1 MKAIVNAKV
10 VYPEHVCENGAVL
23 IEDGKI
29 LACGAIDV
37 PEGAERIDAGGLYV
51 GPGLIDIH
59 CHGYAEAGSAKAYA
73 ADTHPAEAA
82 RAHLAHGTTS
92 ITPSAAYSWTKERFL
107 TCIDNCRADMA
118 TGESPILGI
127 HYEGPFTN
135 PKYGA
140 NAARAWRFSQQTCD
154 EIFLAGG
161 RDILHCTYAPELP
174 FAPAF
179 ERYLA
184 ERGVI
189 GDLGHTEMRPEECLR
204 AVENGARIVTHLFD
218 AMGCW
223 RGNDTVSVTGVI
235 QETAA
240 EVALSTPGL
249 YYELICDT
257 RGVHVK
263 PANVRLAFRAAGE
276 DRIIVIT
283 DCSDVCT
290 HDPADYP
297 EDSPMSAPDL
307 NYNAKGELS
316 GSRLTLSLAV
326 RNFMR
331 FTGCDVRTAFK
342 CGATNAAS
350 ALRVDD
356 RVGAVRPGLMANLL
370 LVDDAFNVHGV
381 YFHGRRIEA

>member
-1 MKAIVNAKV
+1 MKTIVNAKV
-10 VYPEHVCENGAVL
+10 VYPDAVCERGAIL
-23 IEDGKI
+23 MEGGKI
-29 LACGAIDV
+29 LASGDILPPAD
-37 PEGAERIDAGGLYV
+37 AEIIDAHNMYV
-51 GPGLIDIH
+51 GPGLVDIH
-59 CHGYAEAGSAKAYA
+59 CHGYAEAGSDVAYA

-82 RAHLAHGTTS
+82 RAHLRHGTTS
-92 ITPSAAYSWTKERFL
+92 ITPSAAYSWPKERFL
-107 TCIDNCRADMA
+107 TCIKNCRADMA
-118 TGESPILGI
+118 TGESPILGV
-127 HYEGPFTN
+127 HFEGPFTN
-135 PKYGA
+135 PKYGS
-140 NAARAWRFSQQTCD
+140 NAASAWRFSQEKCD

-161 RDILHCTYAPELP
+161 RDVLHCTYAPELP

-179 ERYLA
+179 ESYLA
-184 ERGVI
+184 AHGVI
-189 GDLGHTEMRPEECLR
+189 ADVGHTEMSPDVCRR
-204 AVENGARIVTHLFD
+204 AVEHGARIVTHLFD

-223 RGNDTVSVTGVI
+223 RGNDTLMITGVI

-263 PANVRLAFRAAGE
+263 PANVRLALRAAGE

-290 HDPADYP
+290 HNPADYP
-297 EDSPMSAPDL
+297 ADSPMSAPDL
-307 NYNAKGELS
+307 NYNARGELS

-326 RNFMR
+326 QNFMR

-342 CGATNAAS
+342 CGATNAAR

-356 RVGAVRPGLMANLL
+356 RVGSIRTGLDANLL
-370 LVDDAFNVHGV
+370 LVDEAFKVHGV
-381 YFHGRRIEA
+381 YFHGNRVDA